1 MNRLIMKIIG
11 RYIDSEYNCNLM
23 IFFLNVVKKPV
34 IKAVGATVVLWA
46 LILTVWMRKWKVVS
60 DRNLG
65 SFKENMPAGST
76 KSPR

>member
-34 IKAVGATVVLWA
+34 IKAVGATVVL
-46 LILTVWMRKWKVVS
+46 
-60 DRNLG
+60 
-65 SFKENMPAGST
+65 
-76 KSPR
+76 